1 MLRYILGGC
10 RAEILKLKR
19 SLALIAALLIPL
31 FPAFVNFASTL
42 RSGVGRPIEGMED
55 LTPWSLYFV
64 YANKFWTIFALPFVV
79 AILSALLANL
89 DHKSKTWKTIL
100 ALSYPRGAVFASK
113 WVALAG
119 ITLLSSLTFAL
130 SNLLGGVIL
139 HFVRPELGLDF
150 PAPVMEMISN
160 LCVGWL
166 LSMFMISIHHWI
178 SLRWSSFLASVVV
191 GFAAS
196 VSNIFLISS
205 YLYEKAALSPWAMPV
220 MVYEDYSLTLIISL
234 IGAALVYLFARIEF
248 VRRDVL

>member
-1 MLRYILGGC
+1 MLRYILRGC
-10 RAEILKLKR
+10 WAEALKLKR
-19 SLALIAALLIPL
+19 SLALVAAFLIPL
-31 FPAFVNFASTL
+31 FPSFINFASTL

-55 LTPWSLYFV
+55 LTRWALYGV
-64 YANKFWTIFALPFVV
+64 YANKFWTIFALPFIV
-79 AILSALLANL
+79 AILSALLANV
-89 DHKSKTWKTIL
+89 DHKPRVWKTIL

-113 WVALAG
+113 WFALAG

-130 SNLLGGVIL
+130 YNLLSGVII
-139 HFVRPELGLDF
+139 HFIRPELGLDF
-150 PAPVMEMISN
+150 PAPVMDI
-160 LCVGWL
+160 VTKAFIGWL
-166 LSMFMISIHHWI
+166 LAMFMISIHQWI

-205 YLYEKAALSPWAMPV
+205 YLYNKAALSPWAMPV

-234 IGAALVYLFARIEF
+234 IGAALVYLFARREF